1 MKRDTDARVR
11 ERERGLQRVRRVS
24 RAVLAAAAGG
34 CLAFAGLAAVSKSAH
49 ATGVRTGTAA
59 TTRATS
65 TPKART
71 RATSTRKATTTQT
84 TTATPTIAAPTFTP
98 TPTPAAPV
106 TSSGGS

>member
-1 MKRDTDARVR
+1 MKRETDARVR
-11 ERERGLQRVRRVS
+11 ERELGLQRVRRFY

-34 CLAFAGLAAVSKSAH
+34 CLAFAGLAAVTKSAH
-49 ATGVRTGTAA
+49 ATGATGTSTGTAA
-59 TTRATS
+59 TTRAKS
-65 TPKART
+65 TP
-71 RATSTRKATTTQT
+71 RATTSQT